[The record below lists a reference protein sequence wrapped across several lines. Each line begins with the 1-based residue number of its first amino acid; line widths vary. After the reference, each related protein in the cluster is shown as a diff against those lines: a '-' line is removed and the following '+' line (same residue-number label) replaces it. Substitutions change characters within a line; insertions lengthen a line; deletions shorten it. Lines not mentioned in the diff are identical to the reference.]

1 MQTTTITT
9 AANQYANRPK
19 DESYPDLASM
29 ITAAETER
37 LHSKTVSYSLRDL
50 QIVAAKPAGA
60 DQLVPMM
67 QTPKGAATF
76 SHWSFGQF
84 ARMIGAP
91 AGYLRTLPPT
101 NIAADLNHG
110 IRTAPIG
117 STASILAR
125 MPNGNPVPQVR
136 SVSSDT
142 YDRVWDSQFYS
153 AADKMV
159 FAQPSSGTGNPWIA
173 PPTWSGDNAG
183 TWRGDRDS
191 FVIRVDGGSIV
202 TDPSIPS
209 NKDGRMYRGIMLRNS
224 EVGAA
229 SIVVEWV
236 LFQFICGN
244 LNLWGAVMGR
254 SFKRRH
260 VGTRTLRDTIRELGS
275 LARQWTQRSASQDE
289 QIIRQLIDRELAHTK
304 DAVIDELRKIGY
316 TKEQAEQAIA
326 TCEQEFNASPRS
338 FWGLAQGTTRMSQLA
353 DYQDDRYLLDQ
364 LAAKVMARGARLVA
378 A

>member
-9 AANQYANRPK
+9 AASQYANRPK

-29 ITAAETER
+29 IAAAEHER
-37 LHSKTVSYSLRDL
+37 MASKTVGYNLKDLRV
-50 QIVAAKPAGA
+50 IAATVPGNPTP
-60 DQLVPMM
+60 VPMI
-67 QTPKGAATF
+67 QSPQGAASM
-76 SHWSFGQF
+76 SHWAFGQF
-84 ARMIGAP
+84 SRMLGAP
-91 AGYLRTLPPT
+91 AGYLRSLPAA

-110 IRTAPIG
+110 IHTSPIG
-117 STASILAR
+117 TSAQILVKA
-125 MPNGNPVPQVR
+125 PNGNPVPLIR
-136 SVSSDT
+136 SVSSET

-173 PPTWSGDNAG
+173 PPTWSGDSAG

-202 TDPSIPS
+202 NDPSIPS

-289 QIIRQLIDRELAHTK
+289 QIIRQLIDRELAHSK

-316 TKEQAEQAIA
+316 TKEQAEQAIT